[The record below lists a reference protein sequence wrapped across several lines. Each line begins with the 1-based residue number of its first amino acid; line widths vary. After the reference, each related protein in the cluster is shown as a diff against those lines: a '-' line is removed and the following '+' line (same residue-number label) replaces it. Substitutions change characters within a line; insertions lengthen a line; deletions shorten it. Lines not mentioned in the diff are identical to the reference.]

1 MCWFWS
7 IHIFGAPHPSA
18 TIFSEPPLRV
28 YKNFRSP
35 PSISSSP
42 PCHIK
47 WTFPNGLLDKNL
59 LTYPPHILASKTYH
73 CFDDLDLSASEEECS
88 NSTLQSSKG
97 PIAAR
102 DRGKTELSHFCLLN
116 LIWNPIFKCQQSIRF
131 LKKQT
136 SSYSAG
142 IDIVQKRQFFW
153 LEKLAPEKWLTLL
166 PRAIAFLPAS

>member
-1 MCWFWS
+1 MAETTPNREA
-7 IHIFGAPHPSA
+7 IA
-18 TIFSEPPLRV
+18 TLLSWKCRSSKIPPFFNSERCTEVNSLG
-28 YKNFRSP
+28 KF
-35 PSISSSP
+35 
-42 PCHIK
+42 K
-47 WTFPNGLLDKNL
+47 TNGLLDKNL